1 MFDSLKKWV
10 NSFTDRKDFSA
21 LNKNL
26 LESRQTALVNEAVTR
41 SMDLPSHIIPL
52 KSPNEISYDSII
64 SQVIGT
70 IRKDK
75 MKSLVMLP
83 PQINDEV
90 CVVQKDKT
98 ANILISTSMYG
109 TTVGKSVIA
118 QVRDQLAT
126 HALTVN
132 VSWCLPDLVR
142 EMSHSATLNR
152 QKNESGEE
160 RKKYDTEPNRK
171 AFTEIL
177 RAALQVGATDVHI
190 ELKEDHG
197 LIRFTID
204 TELWPWD
211 NGRDGVV
218 VKSVAEALIGF
229 SFYFSLDEGSN
240 STGSYSYFES
250 LNWTITE
257 TNFDNYYS
265 VKLRMQSNAK
275 LPDQGPDLIYR
286 ILPIGRSSKNL
297 ALPDMGYAHDQLSEF
312 NEALLTAGGLIL
324 IAGIPNS
331 GKTTTIKAA
340 IEAVP
345 NRDRKKFVIAEDPA
359 EYVLDFASHATI
371 QAGINDSDRADKY
384 AAMIAGW
391 LRGNP
396 HVIATGEIRDGASG
410 IASITATEVGCMTF
424 ASVHAASII
433 GIFDRLTEK
442 FIGLDLK
449 SITAEGKVKLLG
461 YQKLMPVLCKECR
474 IPLSEMD
481 LDTQKNMRSIGNKLS
496 VDVDKIFY
504 RQIGKKDCPCCEG
517 RGVKGMTLVAEIY
530 APTPE
535 FLNHIRNEDI
545 FAAQQEW
552 ERLSD
557 GCLDSPNMSG
567 KRVLHHGFYKMLQG
581 DLDPDTVRMLGRFDS
596 LAPKVHDVVHGERLR
611 KVGT

>member
-1 MFDSLKKWV
+1 MFDDLTQWAKGLLKKE
-10 NSFTDRKDFSA
+10 DFSA
-21 LNKNL
+21 LKNPL
-26 LESRQTALVNEAVTR
+26 LESRQTSLVNDAVTR
-41 SMDLPSHIIPL
+41 SIDLPPNIIPL
-52 KSPNEISYDSII
+52 KSPNEIFYDSII
-64 SQVIGT
+64 SQGFGVT
-70 IRKDK
+70 RRDK
-75 MKSLVMLP
+75 TKSLVMLP
-83 PQINDEV
+83 AQISDEV

-109 TTVGKSVIA
+109 TAIGKSTIS
-118 QVRDQLAT
+118 QIRDQLAA
-126 HALTVN
+126 HSLTVN

-142 EMSHSATLNR
+142 EMSHSATLNK
-152 QKNESGEE
+152 QKNDTGEE

-177 RAALQVGATDVHI
+177 RSALKVGATDVHI
-190 ELKEDHG
+190 ELKEDYG
-197 LIRFTID
+197 LVRFTID

-211 NGRDGVV
+211 NGRDGIV

-275 LPDQGPDLIYR
+275 LPEQGPDLIYR
-286 ILPIGRSSKNL
+286 ILPIGKSSKNL
-297 ALPDMGYAHDQLSEF
+297 ALPNMGYAHDHLTEF

-345 NRDRKKFVIAEDPA
+345 DRDRKKFVIAEDPS

-371 QAGINDSDRADKY
+371 QASINDSDRADKY

-396 HVIATGEIRDGASG
+396 HIIATGEIRDGASG

-424 ASVHAASII
+424 ASVHAASIM

-442 FIGLDLK
+442 FIGLDLR
-449 SITAEGKVKLLG
+449 SITAEGKIKLLG

-481 LDTQKNMRSIGNKLS
+481 LDTQKNMRSIGNKLN
-496 VDVDKIFY
+496 VEVDKIFY

-517 RGVKGMTLVAEIY
+517 RGVKGMTLVAEVY
-530 APTPE
+530 SPTPE
-535 FLNHIRNEDI
+535 FLNFIRNEDI
-545 FAAQQEW
+545 FSARQEW
-552 ERLSD
+552 EKLSD
-557 GCLDSPNMSG
+557 GRLDTPNMAG

-581 DLDPDTVRMLGRFDS
+581 DLDPNTVRMLGRFDS
-596 LAPKVHDVVHGERLR
+596 LIYKSSEIAQSDRLR